1 MTWMG
6 ATPDYQRQIEAVRAK
21 LGDPI
26 WRLNNLYFITD
37 ASGKRVQFK
46 MNWAQRTFLR
56 AMWFL
61 NVILKARQLGMT
73 TFIQIFILD
82 RCLFNSNVRAGVIAH
97 NKEDAQVFFR
107 DKIKFAYDN
116 LPEWLKAERPALKND
131 SGELLLANNSSIR
144 VGTSMRSGTL
154 QYLHVS
160 EYGKICRKYPEK
172 AKEIRTGALNAVHA
186 GHFVFV
192 ESTAEGRAGDYFD
205 LCERARKLLDSG
217 KQPTT
222 MDYKF
227 HFFAWWQD
235 PRYRLDPAGVVI
247 EPKMTEYFAR
257 LKDKHG
263 IELDAHQK
271 AWYAKKSVDQGEAM
285 KQEFPSTPDEAFEV
299 AIEGAFYGTQMTYLR
314 KKGRIREVPWEP
326 ALPVNTFWD
335 LGMNDS
341 MTIWFHQRV
350 GLENRLIDYYQ
361 NSGEGIQHYAK
372 ILKDKG
378 YLYGTHY
385 MPHDIAVRELGN
397 NGKSRKEAAEN
408 LGIKP
413 IEKVT
418 RPKNLEEVL
427 DGIETVREFLMT
439 CWIDEQNC
447 AEGIRAVDNYQ
458 KEWDDNAGTWK
469 KGPLH
474 NWASHG
480 SDALRTGATGFVS
493 HQMVREE
500 DLYPEAA

>member
-1 MTWMG
+1 MEQ
-6 ATPDYQRQIEAVRAK
+6 TPASRRQVDEVKAK

-26 WRLNNLYFITD
+26 WRLDNLYYITD
-37 ASGKRVQFK
+37 TGGRRVRFRL
-46 MNWAQRTFLR
+46 NWAQRRLLR
-56 AMWFL
+56 DMWFL

-97 NKEDAQVFFR
+97 NKEDALVFFR

-116 LPEWLKAERPALKND
+116 LPEWLKAERRAIKND
-131 SGELLLANNSSIR
+131 AGELLLSNNSSIR

-172 AKEIRTGALNAVHA
+172 AQEIRTGALNAVHA

-192 ESTAEGRAGDYFD
+192 ESTAEGRAGEFYE
-205 LCERARKLLDSG
+205 LCQRSRKLLEAG
-217 KQPTT
+217 KAPTK

-235 PRYRLDPAGVVI
+235 QRYRIDPAGVVFEAKHI
-247 EPKMTEYFAR
+247 DYFAK
-257 LKDKHG
+257 LKAKHG
-263 IELDAHQK
+263 ITLDTEQM
-271 AWYAKKSVDQGEAM
+271 AWYVKKAEEQGEEM

-314 KKGRIREVPWEP
+314 SKGRLREVPWEP

-361 NSGEGIQHYAK
+361 NSGEGIQHYARV
-372 ILKDKG
+372 LRDRG

-385 MPHDIAVRELGN
+385 MPHDISVRELGN
-397 NGKSRKEAAEN
+397 NGLSRKEAAEN

-413 IEKVT
+413 IEKVP

-427 DGIETVREFLMT
+427 DGIESVRAFLMT

-447 AEGIRAVDNYQ
+447 ADGIRSLDNYQ

-480 SDALRTGATGFVS
+480 SDALRTGATGFTTHQVVS
-493 HQMVREE
+493 EAE
-500 DLYPEAA
+500 LYPEVA